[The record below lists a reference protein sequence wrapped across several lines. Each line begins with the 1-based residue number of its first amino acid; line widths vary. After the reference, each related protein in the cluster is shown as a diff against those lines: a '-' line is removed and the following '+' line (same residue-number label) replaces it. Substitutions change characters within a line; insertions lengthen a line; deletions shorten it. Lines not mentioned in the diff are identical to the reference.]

1 MNTTDETDATRPET
15 GEHDDATATAS
26 PIVLSVNDAAQ
37 AFGVSPGA
45 IRKRIERG
53 QLSGQKIR
61 GQWQVVLDRLPGDET
76 TNATTATDATRH
88 KYDNTTRQTRPDTTT
103 SQVVSQSEAD
113 RYAAIVAPFLDRLE
127 AQAQRIGTLEA
138 ELAFVTAERG
148 ALQASPASPQ
158 EAGSHASEVVAPAPD
173 AFPIEASQE
182 RTAPFWRSWWESWQ
196 RRHP

>member
-1 MNTTDETDATRPET
+1 MPGMNTTDETDATRPET

-76 TNATTATDATRH
+76 TSATTATDATRH
-88 KYDNTTRQTRPDTTT
+88 EYDNTTRQTRPDATT

-127 AQAQRIGTLEA
+127 AQAQRIGTLETQLASVTEERDTLEARQAAPERAGAPVDHVA
-138 ELAFVTAERG
+138 EESPG
-148 ALQASPASPQ
+148 IDDQAQPETPA
-158 EAGSHASEVVAPAPD
+158 AW
-173 AFPIEASQE
+173 
-182 RTAPFWRSWWESWQ
+182 WRKWWPW
-196 RRHP
+196 